1 MTTAPIGVGIVGC
14 GNIAGAYAEDIA
26 RYDHLHLIGAA
37 DLDPSRATVFGA
49 EHNCRAYPT
58 LEALL
63 EDPAIDIVI
72 NLTIHHAHYDVTTQ
86 CLNARKHVH
95 SEKPLAL
102 TYAESTRLV
111 ELAQQNGVRL
121 GCSPFTFLGEAQ
133 QTTWQQIRTGRLG
146 TIRVVYA
153 EVNWGRIESWH
164 PAPAPFYDVGVLWDV
179 GVYPLSIITAI
190 MGPARRVWS
199 YGKVLHPDRVT
210 KEGVPFHITTPDF
223 VLTMLE
229 LADGT
234 VIRLTTDFYVK
245 TSQQNSGIEFHG
257 DEGSLH
263 MSSWHHFN
271 SAVAYAPFGE
281 PFTNVPLIQPGESGV
296 RWGRGVAD
304 MAHALTDDR
313 PHRATGEHA
322 AHIVEI
328 LEAAS
333 TSMQTGQAVDIQSTF
348 AAPEPME
355 WAR

>member
-1 MTTAPIGVGIVGC
+1 MTTDPIGVGIVGC

-26 RYDHLHLIGAA
+26 TYNHLQLVGAA
-37 DLDPSRATVFGA
+37 DLDPTRATAFA
-49 EHNCRAYPT
+49 TEHTCRAYPT

-63 EDPAIDIVI
+63 EDPTIDIVI

-86 CLNARKHVH
+86 CLNVRKHVH

-146 TIRVVYA
+146 NIRVVYA

-164 PAPAPFYDVGVLWDV
+164 PTPAPFYDVGVLWDV

-190 MGPARRVWS
+190 LGPARRVWS
-199 YGKVLHPDRVT
+199 YGKVLYPDRVT

-223 VLTMLE
+223 ALTMLE
-229 LADGT
+229 LANGT

-271 SAVAYAPFGE
+271 SSVEYAPFGE
-281 PFTNVPLIQPGESGV
+281 PFTNVPLVKPGESGV

-304 MAHALTDDR
+304 MAHALIEDR

-322 AHIVEI
+322 AHIVDI

-333 TSMQTGQAVDIQSTF
+333 TSMQTGHAVDIQSTF
-348 AAPEPME
+348 AAPAPME